1 MRILVLTHRLPF
13 APNRGDRIRAYHIIR
28 ELALWADVH
37 VVSLAHDRDEAAEA
51 ASLERAGV
59 QVSIARVP
67 RVRNLC
73 RAAASLWT
81 DTPLTHSL
89 LHAPAMRRVLSRAM
103 REGRPDVV
111 LAYCS
116 GVAPLALTPP
126 LAGIPLVLDLVDI
139 DSAKWASFASTAS
152 APRSWIYSRESRC
165 LSRFEAAAARVAFV
179 TTVVNERER
188 DALRRFCPDARI
200 AVVPNG
206 VDLESLRPGAP
217 PAPDRRVVFS
227 GVFNYAPNTEGAQ
240 WFAREVWP
248 RVREVLPE
256 ARLTLAGAY
265 PTRAIHGLASADPS
279 IEVTGR
285 VADMRPYLWRSAV
298 SVAPIFQARGVQN
311 KVLEAV
317 AAGLPAV
324 VTPAVWDG
332 LPPDVLPACRQ
343 AADPESFARAVLNV
357 LLTSPAA
364 RRRMAAGVRISGLA
378 WPLRLAPLMDLVER
392 AAGSRAGGTLAEV
405 GATSLSQWPRGSSDS
420 VAALWR

>member
-1 MRILVLTHRLPF
+1 MLTHRLPF
-13 APNRGDRIRAYHIIR
+13 APNRGDRIRAYHIIK
-28 ELALWADVH
+28 ELSLWADVH

-67 RVRNLC
+67 RARNLC

-89 LHAPAMRRVLSRAM
+89 LNAPAMRRVLSRAT
-103 REGRPDVV
+103 RDGRPDVV

-116 GVAPLALTPP
+116 GVAPLALVPP

-139 DSAKWASFASTAS
+139 DSAKWAGYATTSS
-152 APRSWIYSRESRC
+152 APRSWIYRRESRC
-165 LSRFEAAAARVAFV
+165 LSRFEARAARAAFV
-179 TTVVNERER
+179 TTVVNDREG

-200 AVVPNG
+200 EVVPNG
-206 VDLESLRPGAP
+206 VDLESMRPGDE
-217 PAPDRRVVFS
+217 PASEPRVVFS

-240 WFAREVWP
+240 WFVREVWP
-248 RVREVLPE
+248 RVRAVLPN
-256 ARLTLAGAY
+256 AQLTLAGAY
-265 PTRAIHGLASADPS
+265 PTRAIRGLASADPS
-279 IEVTGR
+279 IEVTGK

-317 AAGLPAV
+317 AAGLPVV

-332 LPPDVLPACRQ
+332 LPPDVIPACRL
-343 AADPESFARAVLNV
+343 AADPETFARAVVSV
-357 LLTSPAA
+357 LLMSPADRRGIAA
-364 RRRMAAGVRISGLA
+364 RARLSGLS

-392 AAGSRAGGTLAEV
+392 AAGSRAGSTV
-405 GATSLSQWPRGSSDS
+405 SSDS
-420 VAALWR
+420 VTSRSQWPQDSIDSVAAVLR